1 MKAKRTRSALKWQA
15 KSAMSRRHSLHP
27 LSLEERVWFAQT
39 VGLLTSR
46 VVLGPSSQTVHQFS
60 DMVGVVSDYSGG
72 AVPLTSS
79 NIEYSIKL
87 RSSRNDVAT
96 CHFIP
101 FASCCG
107 PQYNEFNARCQTHID
122 DQITQVAL
130 CCPATAVAGR
140 QKAVNRAQR
149 KRRKSSKAGRLA
161 PHKTRIEYS
170 ITAAASSRSDC
181 SSGFARC
188 RCRCWRW
195 HLQRASECR
204 ATNTIR
210 R

>member
-1 MKAKRTRSALKWQA
+1 
-15 KSAMSRRHSLHP
+15 MSRRHSLHP
-27 LSLEERVWFAQT
+27 LSLEERVWFVQT

-107 PQYNEFNARCQTHID
+107 PQYNEFAALCQTNID

-130 CCPATAVAGR
+130 CCPA
-140 QKAVNRAQR
+140 
-149 KRRKSSKAGRLA
+149 
-161 PHKTRIEYS
+161 P
-170 ITAAASSRSDC
+170 SSRDFS
-181 SSGFARC
+181 
-188 RCRCWRW
+188 RW
-195 HLQRASECR
+195 ATSWATKGNEPR
-204 ATNTIR
+204 ATKTAQVFQSWKACAA
-210 R
+210 